1 MKLINKK
8 RQVRILFSK
17 GGEINTS
24 MSSHLKDE
32 EIKEYYKIGT
42 YFNLGSLEDDMQK
55 VINVE
60 ILN

>member
-1 MKLINKK
+1 MKLKK
-8 RQVRILFSK
+8 KLRQVKVSFNR

-24 MSSHLKDE
+24 MSSLLKDE

-60 ILN
+60 IIS